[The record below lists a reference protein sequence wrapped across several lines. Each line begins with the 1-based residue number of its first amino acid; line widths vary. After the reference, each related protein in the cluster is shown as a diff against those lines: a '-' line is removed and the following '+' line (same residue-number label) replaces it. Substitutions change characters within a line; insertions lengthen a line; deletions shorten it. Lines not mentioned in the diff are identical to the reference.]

1 MTYTLVLYH
10 FESCPFCQK
19 VRRVIHDLGLTITMK
34 DIRLDKEAERE
45 LIQVGGKGQVPCLFI
60 NGAPLYESSD
70 IITWLKENQHDIK

>member
-10 FESCPFCQK
+10 FEACPFCQK
-19 VRRVIHDLGLTITMK
+19 VRRVVRDLDLTIPEK

-60 NGAPLYESSD
+60 NGVPLYESSD
-70 IITWLKENQHDIK
+70 IITWLKENQNDIK